1 MLRYVEDKFNDKH
14 LSTIQAAFLKKKIKI
29 GNNQA
34 ELSIWVNI
42 STLNSKDLFYFF

>member
-1 MLRYVEDKFNDKH
+1 MLRYVEDKFNEKH

-34 ELSIWVNI
+34 ELSIWV
-42 STLNSKDLFYFF
+42 SKIKIYLYF